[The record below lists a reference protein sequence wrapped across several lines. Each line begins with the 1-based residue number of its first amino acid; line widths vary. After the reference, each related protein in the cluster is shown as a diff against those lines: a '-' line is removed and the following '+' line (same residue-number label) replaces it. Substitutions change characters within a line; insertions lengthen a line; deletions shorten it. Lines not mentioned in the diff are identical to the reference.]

1 MALKVI
7 QETTGQRVES
17 GAEDMDDDEIA
28 TEQEMQI
35 RREREVG
42 ASAYQGEH
50 MENLRRLGGGVGKL
64 VQLIHQDLLPR
75 MPSDPEALF
84 LAASADFITRKFA
97 SALPLMQTA
106 LMAVPEGHLSSAD
119 HGARHYFCALIAIR
133 LITEADVA
141 EKGED
146 ATGKMKLDEQKMPP
160 ERKAEL
166 CGIVE
171 RGLTEALRLDPRLHS
186 AYIDAEM
193 LAQIRYPEDAHA
205 RVAMH
210 ASLVESACK
219 TRKFWVDKLQRPMHF
234 YPKLR
239 SQPWWDAAEF
249 GWTQTLL
256 EHYDEIRQ
264 EVLRMR
270 QPPTGERKAERW
282 DQVGTKHD
290 AGDRELV
297 ENGAWTELVLLNRD
311 EKVAAMVNRNRK
323 LCPTTLK
330 LLDAI
335 HPAADMAR
343 RGVGESTFSALGSG
357 AHLKPHCGS
366 TNCRLTAHLPLL
378 VPEGGSSIRVG
389 EEERHYKEGEIMIFD
404 DSWEHEVWQ
413 RGTGDSVRVVLLIRF
428 WHPDIPV
435 ARYPE
440 AQHHMTANLIKHT
453 RRLSVPPLR
462 RFDPKKP

>member
-1 MALKVI
+1 MHSPPLSTRRTHAYVEPAPAPTSSRDACTRHSSGVQSDWRPSESKRQALKNSSSSSGGSSSGSTAIVAAAPTDLKPASEALTATPAPIALSRTPKFKPWLKKLEGELLDMALKVI

-239 SQPWWDAAEF
+239 SQPWWDASDFPWALKLM
-249 GWTQTLL
+249 T
-256 EHYDEIRQ
+256 HY
-264 EVLRMR
+264 
-270 QPPTGERKAERW
+270 
-282 DQVGTKHD
+282 QVG
-290 AGDRELV
+290 GRRE
-297 ENGAWTELVLLNRD
+297 
-311 EKVAAMVNRNRK
+311 
-323 LCPTTLK
+323 
-330 LLDAI
+330 
-335 HPAADMAR
+335 
-343 RGVGESTFSALGSG
+343 
-357 AHLKPHCGS
+357 
-366 TNCRLTAHLPLL
+366 
-378 VPEGGSSIRVG
+378 
-389 EEERHYKEGEIMIFD
+389 
-404 DSWEHEVWQ
+404 Q
-413 RGTGDSVRVVLLIRF
+413 
-428 WHPDIPV
+428 
-435 ARYPE
+435 
-440 AQHHMTANLIKHT
+440 
-453 RRLSVPPLR
+453 
-462 RFDPKKP
+462 